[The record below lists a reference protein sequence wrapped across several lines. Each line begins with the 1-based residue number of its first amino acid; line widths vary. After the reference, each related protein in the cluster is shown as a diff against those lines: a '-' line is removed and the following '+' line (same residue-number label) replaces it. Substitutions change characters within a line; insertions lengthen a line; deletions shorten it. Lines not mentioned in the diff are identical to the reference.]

1 MSTALMP
8 FIWVIIAFVALLLMQ
23 RWIHTHLH
31 GVSMLITRRA
41 EWAVILYSLV
51 LLPGVFL
58 HEISHWLT
66 ATFLGVR
73 TGSFSLIPRR
83 QADGSIVLGYVEY
96 YKGRT
101 LGPIRES
108 LIGGAP
114 LLAGTAVILLIG
126 FKIFG
131 VTDLAAAIQSGEIDN
146 LSAALGQIFATT
158 DILVWLY
165 LLFAIS
171 NAMMPS
177 PADRR
182 AWPAFLLTM
191 LGLVI
196 ILAILGVGDIVIAG
210 LAQPAATVFGYL
222 GIAFSMAI
230 AVDILFMLLIAAV
243 EWLVG
248 RIRGVSVIYGAE
260 PPPGTEK
267 IVL

>member
-1 MSTALMP
+1 MSETLMP
-8 FIWVIIAFVALLLMQ
+8 FIWVVIAFGILLLMQ

-41 EWAVILYSLV
+41 EWAVIMYSLI

-58 HEISHWLT
+58 HEASHWLT

-83 QADGSIVLGYVEY
+83 QGDGSIVLGYVEY

-114 LLAGTAVILLIG
+114 LIAGTAVILLIG

-131 VTDLAAAIQSGEIDN
+131 VTDLALAINSGEIDN
-146 LSAALGQIFATT
+146 LSAALGQVFATN

-182 AWPAFLLTM
+182 AWPAFLLVMVGLTFI
-191 LGLVI
+191 LTLLGITDVVISGLVE
-196 ILAILGVGDIVIAG
+196 
-210 LAQPAATVFGYL
+210 PAAIVFGYL

-230 AVDILFMLLIAAV
+230 AVDILFMILIAAA
-243 EWLVG
+243 EWIVG

-267 IVL
+267 VVL